1 MINLMNGTTVV
12 TLSSNNA
19 VAKREKPDLPK
30 NNNITKQDSFIK
42 NDKPAL
48 NNVVSGDDEK
58 NIDYQEEAVDKLQR
72 YIQKDYLERNYYID
86 EESNIPVL
94 QLINNETDSVIG
106 QYPADLYLNLI
117 MKVRENQKEMVNQ
130 KS

>member
-130 KS
+130 KY

>member
-42 NDKPAL
+42 HDKPAL

-106 QYPADLYLNLI
+106 EYPADLYLNLI

>member
-42 NDKPAL
+42 HDKPVL

>member
-19 VAKREKPDLPK
+19 VAKREKPDLPN

-130 KS
+130 KY

>member
-42 NDKPAL
+42 HDKPAL

>member
-42 NDKPAL
+42 YDKPAL